1 MPSELEFW
9 FEFASTY
16 SYPTAHAVETAAKAR
31 GVKVAWR
38 SFLLGPIF
46 GAPGW
51 TDSPFNIYPAKGKYM
66 WRDLA
71 RICGAQGL
79 PLMQPSTF
87 PRGSL
92 LAARI
97 VCANAEARWVG
108 EFVRRV
114 YSANFVRDLDISSPF
129 VIGEI
134 LSSLGELPAEL
145 MKSAQAQEVK
155 DRFKAQC
162 DHAVAIG
169 LIGAPSFV
177 VDGEVFWG
185 GDRLEQALDWA
196 CGKRTIAGDA

>member
-1 MPSELEFW
+1 MAKLEFW

-16 SYPTAHAVETAAKAR
+16 SYPAAHAVEAAAKAR
-31 GVKVAWR
+31 GVEVVWR

-46 GAPGW
+46 GAQGW
-51 TDSPFNIYPAKGKYM
+51 NDSPFNIYPEKGVYM

-71 RICGAQGL
+71 RLCGAQGL
-79 PLMQPSTF
+79 PLKKPSQF

-97 VCANAEARWVG
+97 ACRFADELWIG

-114 YSANFVRDLDISSPF
+114 YTANFVRDLDISSPF

-134 LSSLGELPAEL
+134 LTQVGQTAAEI
-145 MKSAQAQEVK
+145 MKAAQAQETK
-155 DRFKAQC
+155 NAFRAQNEK
-162 DHAVAIG
+162 AVALG
-169 LIGAPSFV
+169 LIGAPSYV

-185 GDRLEQALDWA
+185 GDRLDAALDWA
-196 CGKRTIAGDA
+196 TGKRAVVSI

>member
-1 MPSELEFW
+1 MPAKLEFW

-16 SYPTAHAVETAAKAR
+16 SYPAAHAVEAAAKAR
-31 GVKVAWR
+31 GVDVAWR

-46 GAPGW
+46 GAQGW

-79 PLMQPSTF
+79 PLVQPSKF

-97 VCANAEARWVG
+97 VCAHADEPWTG

-134 LSSLGELPAEL
+134 LSSMGETPAEL
-145 MKSAQAQEVK
+145 MKSAQSQEVK

-177 VDGEVFWG
+177 VEGEVFWG

-196 CGKRTIAGDA
+196 CGKRDVAAGP

>member
-1 MPSELEFW
+1 MAKLEFW

-16 SYPTAHAVETAAKAR
+16 SYPAAHAVEAAAKAR
-31 GVKVAWR
+31 GVDVAWR

-46 GAPGW
+46 GAQGW
-51 TDSPFNIYPAKGKYM
+51 NDSPFNIYPAKGVYM

-71 RICGAQGL
+71 RLCGAQGL
-79 PLMQPSTF
+79 PLKKPSQF

-97 VCANAEARWVG
+97 ACRFADEPWIG

-114 YSANFVRDLDISSPF
+114 YTANFVRDLDISSPF

-134 LSSLGELPAEL
+134 LSQVGQTAAEI
-145 MKSAQAQEVK
+145 MKAAQAQETK
-155 DRFKAQC
+155 DAFRAQNEK
-162 DHAVAIG
+162 AVALG
-169 LIGAPSFV
+169 LIGAPSYV

-185 GDRLEQALDWA
+185 GDRLDAALDWA
-196 CGKRTIAGDA
+196 TGKRAVVSI

>member
-1 MPSELEFW
+1 MSKLEFW

-16 SYPTAHAVETAAKAR
+16 SYPAAHAVEAAAKAR
-31 GVKVAWR
+31 GVDVAWR

-46 GAPGW
+46 GAQGW
-51 TDSPFNIYPAKGKYM
+51 NDSPFNIYPAKGSYM

-71 RICGAQGL
+71 RLCGAQGL
-79 PLMQPSTF
+79 PLKRPSQF

-97 VCANAEARWVG
+97 ACRFADEPWVG

-129 VIGEI
+129 VVGEI
-134 LSSLGELPAEL
+134 LSQVGQTPAEI
-145 MKSAQAQEVK
+145 MKAAQAQETK
-155 DRFKAQC
+155 DAFRVQNER
-162 DHAVAIG
+162 AVALG
-169 LIGAPSFV
+169 LIGAPSYV

-185 GDRLEQALDWA
+185 GDRLEAALDWA
-196 CGKRTIAGDA
+196 EGKRAIGDI

>member
-1 MPSELEFW
+1 MAKLEFW

-16 SYPTAHAVETAAKAR
+16 SYPAAHAVEAAAKAR
-31 GVKVAWR
+31 GVEVAWR

-46 GAPGW
+46 GAQGW
-51 TDSPFNIYPAKGKYM
+51 NDSPFNIYPAKGVYM

-71 RICGAQGL
+71 RLCGAQGL
-79 PLMQPSTF
+79 PLKKPSQF

-97 VCANAEARWVG
+97 ACRFADEPWIG

-114 YSANFVRDLDISSPF
+114 YTANFVRDLDISSPF

-134 LSSLGELPAEL
+134 LSQVGQTAAEI
-145 MKSAQAQEVK
+145 MKAAQAQETK
-155 DRFKAQC
+155 DAFRAQNEN
-162 DHAVAIG
+162 AVALG
-169 LIGAPSFV
+169 LIGAPSYV

-185 GDRLEQALDWA
+185 GDRLDAALDWA
-196 CGKRTIAGDA
+196 TGKRAVVSI

>member
-1 MPSELEFW
+1 MPSPLEFW

-16 SYPTAHAVETAAKAR
+16 SYPAAHAVEAAAQAR
-31 GVKVAWR
+31 GVKVVWR

-46 GAPGW
+46 AAQNW
-51 TDSPFNIYPAKGKYM
+51 NDSPFNIYPAKGRYM

-79 PLMQPSTF
+79 PLKQPSQF

-97 VCANAEARWVG
+97 VCQYADADWLP

-114 YSANFVRDLDISSPF
+114 YSANFVRDLDIASPF

-134 LSSLGELPAEL
+134 LSTIGQVPAEI
-145 MKSAQAQEVK
+145 MKTAQTQEVK
-155 DRFKAQC
+155 DRFRAQC
-162 DHAVAIG
+162 EAAVQAG

-185 GDRLEQALDWA
+185 GDRLNEALDWA
-196 CGKRTIAGDA
+196 CGNRALA

>member
-1 MPSELEFW
+1 MATLEFW

-16 SYPTAHAVETAAKAR
+16 SYPAAHAVEAAAKAR
-31 GVKVAWR
+31 GVDVAWR

-46 GAPGW
+46 GAQGW
-51 TDSPFNIYPAKGKYM
+51 NDSPFNIYPAKGAYM

-71 RICGAQGL
+71 RLCGAQGL
-79 PLMQPSTF
+79 PLKRPSQF

-92 LAARI
+92 LAAR
-97 VCANAEARWVG
+97 VACRFADEPWMG

-134 LSSLGELPAEL
+134 LSQVGQTPAEI
-145 MKSAQAQEVK
+145 MKVAQAQETK
-155 DRFKAQC
+155 DAFRVQNER
-162 DHAVAIG
+162 AVALG
-169 LIGAPSFV
+169 LVGAPSYA

-185 GDRLEQALDWA
+185 GDRLEAALDWA
-196 CGKRTIAGDA
+196 TGERAVVEI

>member
-1 MPSELEFW
+1 MAKLEFW

-16 SYPTAHAVETAAKAR
+16 SYPAAHAVEAAAKAR
-31 GVKVAWR
+31 GVDVVWR

-46 GAPGW
+46 GAQGW
-51 TDSPFNIYPAKGKYM
+51 NDSPFNVYPAKGSYM

-71 RICGAQGL
+71 RLCGAQGL
-79 PLMQPSTF
+79 PLKRPSQF

-97 VCANAEARWVG
+97 ACRFADEPWIG

-129 VIGEI
+129 VVGEI
-134 LSSLGELPAEL
+134 LSQVGQTPAEI
-145 MKSAQAQEVK
+145 MKAAQAQETK
-155 DRFKAQC
+155 DAFRTQNER
-162 DHAVAIG
+162 AVALG
-169 LIGAPSFV
+169 LIGAPSYV

-185 GDRLEQALDWA
+185 GDRLEPALDWA
-196 CGKRTIAGDA
+196 LGKRHVAEQQ